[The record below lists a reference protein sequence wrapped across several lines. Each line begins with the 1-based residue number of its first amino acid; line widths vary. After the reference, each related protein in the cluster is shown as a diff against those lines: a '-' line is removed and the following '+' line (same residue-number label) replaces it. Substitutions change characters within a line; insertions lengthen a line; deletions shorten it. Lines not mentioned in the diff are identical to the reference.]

1 MLLKL
6 QCCNT
11 RELRS
16 NTEGGKERRTGLQT
30 TSLKPEKLIIF
41 RQYAILFIPPPW
53 WFELLASMP
62 KCGIEKS
69 RCRFAVQSDA

>member
-16 NTEGGKERRTGLQT
+16 NTEGGQGKKDRTPDYFTQT
-30 TSLKPEKLIIF
+30 RKVDYI
-41 RQYAILFIPPPW
+41 
-53 WFELLASMP
+53 
-62 KCGIEKS
+62 
-69 RCRFAVQSDA
+69 